1 MGYRDDFYR
10 TANIIGYSGQ
20 IDSFPSV
27 YFQSSSEYGHIT
39 QMHFYPQN
47 VGRMKV
53 ESAVGYTIGNERI
66 KGVLKLVEKL
76 NGKIFHE
83 SRSTLTRIGLGHQDF
98 ALLEQAIWRYPAEKY
113 ISEFGRLTKKKTDL
127 DIIDAQIV
135 KMGQVGL
142 LARGVNL
149 DHVHEHEIQD
159 RSAPATQDREKFF
172 LIKVEGSGPKDPLV
186 FDCDIRSARNPDR
199 IISGKTD
206 AHGETATQWMPM
218 YLIDGEIRFRG
229 FGAFGRVETQWQKIV
244 LGKSMTLQFGRYSFI
259 CEPL

>member
-20 IDSFPSV
+20 IRSFPSV
-27 YFQSSSEYGHIT
+27 YFKSSSEYGHIT
-39 QMHFYPQN
+39 QIHSYPQN

-53 ESAVGYTIGNERI
+53 ESSVGYTIGNEPI
-66 KGVLKLVEKL
+66 DGVLKLVEKV
-76 NGKIFHE
+76 NGNIFHE
-83 SRSTLTRIGLGHQDF
+83 SRSTLTRIVGHQDF
-98 ALLEQAIWRYPAEKY
+98 ALLAQAIWRYPAEKY
-113 ISEFGRLTKKKTDL
+113 ISEFGQLTENTKTDV
-127 DIIDAQIV
+127 DIIEGSEDA
-135 KMGQVGL
+135 MANFRDL
-142 LARGVNL
+142 LEGGVNL
-149 DHVHEHEIQD
+149 GHVHGFQIQD
-159 RSAPATQDREKFF
+159 RSAPARQDRGQF

-199 IISGKTD
+199 IISRKTD
-206 AHGETATQWMPM
+206 AHGEATAQWMPV